1 LSKGRK
7 PYGFRQAAEPK
18 DFIVFLRAFARRRRQ
33 SRDFFTPSPGT
44 ESAIDVLLD
53 INGSG
58 LLQEFV
64 NCVKF
69 MQPNC
74 LPMNLIPGKRIEN

>member
-1 LSKGRK
+1 LFFS
-7 PYGFRQAAEPK
+7 EP
-18 DFIVFLRAFARRRRQ
+18 LRAAGGKAAIF
-33 SRDFFTPSPGT
+33 SHLLPGT
-44 ESAIDVLLD
+44 ESGSDVLLD

-58 LLQEFV
+58 LLQEFA

-74 LPMNLIPGKRIEN
+74 LPMNLIPGKWIEN